1 VRALYEG
8 ISHRAGEHPDW
19 QRLEGLFLPGARLVP
34 PSPQGGPPPVL
45 TLQDFRER
53 VNRGVEARLQAGEPR
68 GFVERE
74 VASCTERYGHMAHVW
89 STYESKYS
97 PEDAEPFTRG
107 INSMQLVRH
116 DGRWWVLTILWD
128 AERADQPIPPA
139 YLT

>member
-1 VRALYEG
+1 
-8 ISHRAGEHPDW
+8 
-19 QRLEGLFLPGARLVP
+19 
-34 PSPQGGPPPVL
+34 VL